1 MEQTEPKPLT
11 TFQIV
16 EMIDNKLMPC
26 RDKLLLGIGGI
37 EGAFELEC
45 IGAGLTRIMGETCNE
60 IEKIQ
65 KVFHD
70 LLDAE
75 KAALPKVEN
84 QGR

>member
-1 MEQTEPKPLT
+1 METSEPRPLT

-16 EMIDNKLMPC
+16 EMIDNRLMPC
-26 RDKLLLGIGGI
+26 RNKLLLGMGGI
-37 EGAFELEC
+37 EGPFGLES
-45 IGAGLTRIMGETCNE
+45 IGAGLSRIMVEACDE
-60 IEKIQ
+60 IERFR

-75 KAALPKVEN
+75 REALPKVEN